1 MNEDLEIST
10 EDNGEIALKE
20 ESSSANSPAAKW
32 FAPQRQP
39 LRSPSGKHW
48 NKSKRN
54 EFGNETTTSIDAC
67 SSGESSSRESNS
79 MSISPTAHQPP
90 PARPIQRTNIEKQ
103 ETIAGTPI
111 LNKTENSNVK
121 STVTNNDT
129 NPMRRASKAK
139 EESPAQVA
147 PETNSADNIA
157 SPEQPASPLVT
168 PTNPHR
174 QLKSALSSG
183 SNKVSMQ
190 NIYEKPLSY
199 KYLPLEL
206 ASATT
211 VKNSIAKNILFQS
224 LGHGLVV
231 IKYGN
236 FIIYNLS

>member
-1 MNEDLEIST
+1 MYEDLEIST
-10 EDNGEIALKE
+10 EDNGEIVLKE
-20 ESSSANSPAAKW
+20 DSSANSPAAKW

-79 MSISPTAHQPP
+79 KSISPTAQQPP
-90 PARPIQRTNIEKQ
+90 PARPIQRTNIEKKQ
-103 ETIAGTPI
+103 EAIAGTPI
-111 LNKTENSNVK
+111 PNKTENSNVK
-121 STVTNNDT
+121 SSGANNDT

-147 PETNSADNIA
+147 PETNSADIIA
-157 SPEQPASPLVT
+157 SPEQSASPLVT